1 MGDVFVIAVLAALDA
16 GLLAATVVLLARPRP
31 ARQLL
36 AYLVGCMGFSIGIGL
51 VIVLALHGSSVVKHP
66 NPAVSAVIEIA
77 AGALLLVVAVAVVLG
92 RNAQWRPRRRRQ
104 DADADADKRP
114 SLSER
119 ALGNDSLWIAWAAGA
134 LYSVPGAY
142 YLAGLALLVKLDQSA
157 SIDVVAILGFNLVMF
172 AFLELPL
179 LGFLIAPDRARAL
192 TERLNQWMTRHKRTL
207 ITVVAGVGGLYLL
220 ITGLSDLP

>member
-16 GLLAATVVLLARPRP
+16 GLLAATVVLLGRPRP

-51 VIVLALHGSSVVKHP
+51 VVVLALHGSNVVKHP
-66 NPAVSAVIEIA
+66 DPAVSAVIEIA

-92 RNAQWRPRRRRQ
+92 RNAQWRPRRRRN
-104 DADADADKRP
+104 DGAVAPKRP

-142 YLAGLALLVKLDQSA
+142 YLAGLALLVKLDQPA

-172 AFLELPL
+172 VFLELPL
-179 LGFLIAPDRARAL
+179 LGFLVAPDRARAL

>member
-16 GLLAATVVLLARPRP
+16 GLLAATVVLLGRPRP

-92 RNAQWRPRRRRQ
+92 RNAQWRPRRRGQ

-134 LYSVPGAY
+134 LYSGPRGTDMLEVLISGAAAFLKPGGL
-142 YLAGLALLVKLDQSA
+142 LALECGLGQPEGLAAAAEA
-157 SIDVVAILGFNLVMF
+157 SWAKAWVEKDG
-172 AFLELPL
+172 
-179 LGFLIAPDRARAL
+179 
-192 TERLNQWMTRHKRTL
+192 
-207 ITVVAGVGGLYLL
+207 
-220 ITGLSDLP
+220 TGRGRYVFCQKA

>member
-16 GLLAATVVLLARPRP
+16 GLLAATVVLLGRPRP

-66 NPAVSAVIEIA
+66 DPAVSAVIEIA

-92 RNAQWRPRRRRQ
+92 RHAQWRPRRRRH
-104 DADADADKRP
+104 DGADAHKRR

-142 YLAGLALLVKLDQSA
+142 YLAGLALLVKLDQPA

-172 AFLELPL
+172 ALLELPL
-179 LGFLIAPDRARAL
+179 LGFLVAPDRARAL
-192 TERLNQWMTRHKRTL
+192 TERLNRWMTRHKRTL